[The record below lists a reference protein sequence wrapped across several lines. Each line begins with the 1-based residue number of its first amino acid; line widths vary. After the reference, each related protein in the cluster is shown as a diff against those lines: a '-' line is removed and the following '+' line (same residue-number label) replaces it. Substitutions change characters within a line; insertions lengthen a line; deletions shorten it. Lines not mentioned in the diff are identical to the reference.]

1 MQFIFAVKKHS
12 LPAEPKGAQ
21 GIQSQQ
27 QQAVLIE
34 KTAAKQRMVVL
45 KQMLVASSILLLR
58 HQTVQLFLRKRSTTV
73 SFPFRLNQKRAMNSV
88 TTAAI
93 SVW

>member
-45 KQMLVASSILLLR
+45 KQVLV
-58 HQTVQLFLRKRSTTV
+58 LRKRSTP
-73 SFPFRLNQKRAMNSV
+73 FPYG
-88 TTAAI
+88 
-93 SVW
+93 

>member
-1 MQFIFAVKKHS
+1 MQFIFAVKKYS
-12 LPAEPKGAQ
+12 LPAEPKGVQ

-27 QQAVLIE
+27 QQAVLTE

-58 HQTVQLFLRKRSTTV
+58 HQTVQLFLRKRSTV